1 MELHTH
7 LVYSYIHNM
16 MTLYY
21 QVISLILIFSIC
33 DINDSPSRL
42 NFTLENFLAF
52 KKMCITAILGVNF
65 GTI

>member
-1 MELHTH
+1 
-7 LVYSYIHNM
+7 M